1 MSDPRR
7 LKATPPV
14 DGERTEEPVHD
25 RAADWLAGEL
35 LSGVRLDGLTEPVPP
50 VAPETPCLEVLQTFL
65 AREGMRVL
73 PVVSD
78 GRPVGLVNRHK
89 LIEIFTRPFRQDLF
103 RRRPIAAFM
112 DPTPIVVDHS
122 TDLDDLARMVV
133 NAGLQQMLDGFIVT
147 RDGRYLGL
155 GNAHDLLNEITHR
168 KQAHLYQLAHYD
180 ALTGLPNRLLFRDRL
195 EQACANAAR
204 AGRMVALAF
213 IDLDRFK
220 RVNDS
225 LGHAAGD
232 ALLQGVAGRL
242 RESVRASDTVSR
254 MGGDEFTLVLG
265 NLDQPA
271 SAAVVLRQIRQSL
284 RSPIAAGDH
293 AVCATASIGVAV
305 YPRDAS
311 SVDELL
317 KCADKALYKAKE
329 LGRDTYCFYDAE
341 LGLQDSTRLFLEKE
355 LNAAI
360 AAESFVLHYQP
371 IVELA
376 STRRVGYEALVRW
389 PHREK
394 GMIPPNTFIPIAEE
408 SDSIN
413 LLGRWVLQEACRQ
426 LAAWQH
432 EGIAGLRVAVNVSA
446 RQLQRGRFF
455 REVTQALELTG
466 ADPVRLELELS
477 ERVLLRPTAELVDL
491 LTDLRALGIRILI
504 DDFGTG
510 CSSLSYLHDLPVDAL
525 KVDRS
530 FVAAIDDERQ
540 HGTICAAIIGMAHS
554 LGMQVIAEGVET
566 EHQRDFLVQRGCD
579 LAQGYLFGRPDLL
592 EQRAG

>member
-1 MSDPRR
+1 
-7 LKATPPV
+7 
-14 DGERTEEPVHD
+14 
-25 RAADWLAGEL
+25 
-35 LSGVRLDGLTEPVPP
+35 
-50 VAPETPCLEVLQTFL
+50 
-65 AREGMRVL
+65 
-73 PVVSD
+73 
-78 GRPVGLVNRHK
+78 
-89 LIEIFTRPFRQDLF
+89 
-103 RRRPIAAFM
+103 
-112 DPTPIVVDHS
+112 
-122 TDLDDLARMVV
+122 
-133 NAGLQQMLDGFIVT
+133 
-147 RDGRYLGL
+147 
-155 GNAHDLLNEITHR
+155 
-168 KQAHLYQLAHYD
+168 
-180 ALTGLPNRLLFRDRL
+180 
-195 EQACANAAR
+195 
-204 AGRMVALAF
+204 
-213 IDLDRFK
+213 
-220 RVNDS
+220 
-225 LGHAAGD
+225 
-232 ALLQGVAGRL
+232 
-242 RESVRASDTVSR
+242 
-254 MGGDEFTLVLG
+254 
-265 NLDQPA
+265 
-271 SAAVVLRQIRQSL
+271 
-284 RSPIAAGDH
+284 
-293 AVCATASIGVAV
+293 
-305 YPRDAS
+305 
-311 SVDELL
+311 
-317 KCADKALYKAKE
+317 
-329 LGRDTYCFYDAE
+329 
-341 LGLQDSTRLFLEKE
+341 
-355 LNAAI
+355 
-360 AAESFVLHYQP
+360 
-371 IVELA
+371 
-376 STRRVGYEALVRW
+376 
-389 PHREK
+389 
-394 GMIPPNTFIPIAEE
+394 MIPPNTFIPIAEE